1 MVTDAEMLEIF
12 KVCRKIGALGQV
24 HAENGDVIH
33 ENQKRILAKGITG
46 PEGHPMSR
54 PEEVEAEA
62 TMRACV
68 IADHVNCPLYVVHV
82 MSKGAANAIL
92 QRRRTGAVIF
102 GEPIA
107 ASLATNGSHYYH
119 RCWRHAAAYVLSPPL
134 REDLTTPDYLMEL
147 LSSGMIIRNYI
158 ISWDDIIIFFIGTN

>member
-1 MVTDAEMLEIF
+1 MLPISLILTIICHILLYQLYIHNPETNILPKF
-12 KVCRKIGALGQV
+12 CLKYFR
-24 HAENGDVIH
+24 HAPLVNHLANYTKKELHLKDLDVY
-33 ENQKRILAKGITG
+33 KDDT
-46 PEGHPMSR
+46 
-54 PEEVEAEA
+54 EEVEAEA

-107 ASLATNGSHYYH
+107 ASLASNGSHYYH
-119 RCWRHAAAYVLSPPL
+119 RCWRHAAAYIMAPPL

-147 LSSGMIIRNYI
+147 LSQGIYN
-158 ISWDDIIIFFIGTN
+158 

>member
-1 MVTDAEMLEIF
+1 MMVTDAEMLEIF
-12 KVCRKIGALGQV
+12 KVCRKSGAIGQV
-24 HAENGDVIH
+24 RAENGDVIV

-54 PEEVEAEA
+54 PEEVETEA
-62 TMRACV
+62 TLRACV
-68 IADHVNCPLYVVHV
+68 IADHVGCPLYVVHV
-82 MSKGAANAIL
+82 MSKGAADIIR
-92 QRRRTGAVIF
+92 QRRRTGAVIM

-119 RCWRHAAAYVLSPPL
+119 RCWRHAAAYVMAPPL

-147 LSSGMIIRNYI
+147 LSKGILILILLN
-158 ISWDDIIIFFIGTN
+158 DFPGKL